1 MTLSVTE
8 EDVRGHMTE
17 VDFTHFRHQCFR
29 RFWRF
34 ILFSFTNI
42 ISDLF
47 AQRNRTDEYSAPKL
61 KSTCSLDK
69 KTVLFVSFSIENV
82 FVCNASFI

>member
-8 EDVRGHMTE
+8 ADVRGHMTE
-17 VDFTHFRHQCFR
+17 VDFTHFR

-61 KSTCSLDK
+61 KSM
-69 KTVLFVSFSIENV
+69 
-82 FVCNASFI
+82 FIR